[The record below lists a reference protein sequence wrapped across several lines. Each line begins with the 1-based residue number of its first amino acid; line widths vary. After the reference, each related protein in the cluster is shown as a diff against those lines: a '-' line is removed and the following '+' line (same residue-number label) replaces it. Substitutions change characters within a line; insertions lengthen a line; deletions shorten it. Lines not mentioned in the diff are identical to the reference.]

1 MSSTYPSGATRF
13 TCCVATL
20 PPAPGLFS
28 TITDWP
34 IASESFGAT
43 KRATRSVVLP
53 GAKPTTMCTGR
64 ARGQSCAA
72 AGIAPSSPDNKSKN
86 KCFTGRCYHRAPVA
100 LNILFASKTEDA
112 AVWLPLLRNAL
123 PKDRF
128 YTNAEADTDVAL
140 VATPPAGTFEP
151 LKRLKLV
158 QSLWMGV
165 ERLLADPA
173 YPKGVPLARLVDP
186 GMVAAMS
193 ETVLAHV
200 LDWHRHHYVYRIEQQ
215 ARRWER
221 LKQYLA
227 SDRTIGILGLGELG
241 SDAARKLRALDF
253 NVVGWSRRPKSL
265 EGVTCMTDLDG
276 VLERSDVAVC
286 LLPLTAHTRGILNYR
301 TLRKIKLGGALIN
314 VARGGHLVAEDLIEV
329 LDAGRL
335 AHAYLDV
342 FEHEPLPHDHPLW
355 THPAIT
361 ITPHAAAL
369 TEPRTAVPRIV

>member
-1 MSSTYPSGATRF
+1 VT
-13 TCCVATL
+13 
-20 PPAPGLFS
+20 
-28 TITDWP
+28 
-34 IASESFGAT
+34 
-43 KRATRSVVLP
+43 
-53 GAKPTTMCTGR
+53 
-64 ARGQSCAA
+64 
-72 AGIAPSSPDNKSKN
+72 
-86 KCFTGRCYHRAPVA
+86 

-112 AVWLPLLRNAL
+112 SAWLPKLRQAL
-123 PKDRF
+123 PQDKF
-128 YTNAEADTDVAL
+128 FVSPTEAIDVAL

-173 YPKGVPLARLVDP
+173 FPKGVPLARLVDP

-200 LDWHRHHYVYRIEQQ
+200 LDWHRHHYYYRAQQ
-215 ARRWER
+215 EARRWNR

-227 SDRTIGILGLGELG
+227 SDRTIGLLGLGELG
-241 SDAARKLRALDF
+241 SDAARKLGALGF
-253 NVVGWSRRPKSL
+253 NLVGWSRRPKIL
-265 EGVTCMTDLDG
+265 AGVTCLTELDA
-276 VLERSDVAVC
+276 VLEKSDVVVC
-286 LLPLTAHTRGILNYR
+286 LLPLTAHTRGILNSR
-301 TLRKIKLGGALIN
+301 AFRKIPLGGAIIN
-314 VARGGHLVAEDLIEV
+314 VARGGHVVAEDLIAA
-329 LDAGRL
+329 LDSGHL

-369 TEPRTAVPRIV
+369 TEPRTAIPRIVENIERLRRGEPPHNLVDLDAGY